1 MVVFFRECPQL
12 KLFYEENSRSGR
24 GISFGR
30 WPRGWEDFVKYFP
43 RDGMFILFTPE
54 TSSMRTL
61 FFHLTT
67 PLVTKVMCSLVRLF
81 IPLVSLRAFANL
93 FTMTMEKKTTIESN
107 SVRSCKLK
115 CWNSHEIFWK
125 LIIYSTVLLPFPLY
139 FFRYLLFFGCA
150 TIFIKSV
157 GHPKGDYIMWN
168 TTNQM
173 FKNCILIK
181 SMEDNSRVNIFCD
194 IRETINLRICRYIC
208 RHFSINIAIVFN
220 ALDDFM
226 KRILWKI
233 LPREL

>member
-43 RDGMFILFTPE
+43 RDGTFILFTPK

-93 FTMTMEKKTTIESN
+93 FAMAMGKRPQLNRIELEVATSLLEFTRNILKVDYLFYCSFTFFFISLQISSLLWLCYCIYKKRGAS
-107 SVRSCKLK
+107 
-115 CWNSHEIFWK
+115 
-125 LIIYSTVLLPFPLY
+125 
-139 FFRYLLFFGCA
+139 
-150 TIFIKSV
+150 
-157 GHPKGDYIMWN
+157 
-168 TTNQM
+168 
-173 FKNCILIK
+173 
-181 SMEDNSRVNIFCD
+181 
-194 IRETINLRICRYIC
+194 
-208 RHFSINIAIVFN
+208 
-220 ALDDFM
+220 
-226 KRILWKI
+226 KRL
-233 LPREL
+233 

>member
-67 PLVTKVMCSLVRLF
+67 PLVTKVMCFLVRLF

-173 FKNCILIK
+173 FKNYLYF
-181 SMEDNSRVNIFCD
+181 NS
-194 IRETINLRICRYIC
+194 
-208 RHFSINIAIVFN
+208 
-220 ALDDFM
+220 
-226 KRILWKI
+226 LWKTTAELISFAI
-233 LPREL
+233 LEKRLIYVSVDTFVGIFL

>member
-93 FTMTMEKKTTIESN
+93 FTMTMEKRPQLNRIVLEVASWSVGIHTKYFESW
-107 SVRSCKLK
+107 LF
-115 CWNSHEIFWK
+115 I
-125 LIIYSTVLLPFPLY
+125 
-139 FFRYLLFFGCA
+139 LLFFCLFLYISSD
-150 TIFIKSV
+150 IFSSLAV
-157 GHPKGDYIMWN
+157 LLY
-168 TTNQM
+168 
-173 FKNCILIK
+173 L
-181 SMEDNSRVNIFCD
+181 
-194 IRETINLRICRYIC
+194 
-208 RHFSINIAIVFN
+208 
-220 ALDDFM
+220 
-226 KRILWKI
+226 
-233 LPREL
+233 

>member
-43 RDGMFILFTPE
+43 RDGTFILFTPK

-93 FTMTMEKKTTIESN
+93 FAMAMGIKTTIESN
-107 SVRSCKLK
+107 SVRSC
-115 CWNSHEIFWK
+115 NIFVGIHAK
-125 LIIYSTVLLPFPLY
+125 Y
-139 FFRYLLFFGCA
+139 FESWLFILLFFYLFLYISSD
-150 TIFIKSV
+150 IFSSLTMLL
-157 GHPKGDYIMWN
+157 Y
-168 TTNQM
+168 
-173 FKNCILIK
+173 L
-181 SMEDNSRVNIFCD
+181 
-194 IRETINLRICRYIC
+194 
-208 RHFSINIAIVFN
+208 
-220 ALDDFM
+220 
-226 KRILWKI
+226 
-233 LPREL
+233 